1 MTHVIYTNSKINTKT
16 CTKINT
22 TCCHA
27 YTCRGEAAVVAD
39 EVSAGEAAGDRRWRA
54 AGDRD
59 RRRRAVGGGMW
70 PPLTLDRPVSSSCS
84 FPAGGLGVG
93 APEEAGVCVR
103 PAWRRRARGGK
114 AAAGEEAA
122 GEAAGEEGEA
132 AGEAAGEAVSGWG
145 SWQGS
150 SPGDRKSTRLNSSHP
165 V

>member
-1 MTHVIYTNSKINTKT
+1 M
-16 CTKINT
+16 
-22 TCCHA
+22 
-27 YTCRGEAAVVAD
+27 AD

-93 APEEAGVCVR
+93 APEEEGVCVR

-122 GEAAGEEGEA
+122 GAHAGEKRRGRARTERPA
-132 AGEAAGEAVSGWG
+132 YW
-145 SWQGS
+145 
-150 SPGDRKSTRLNSSHP
+150 R
-165 V
+165 